1 MKTLHTRAGTKN
13 CHYDNRLYVGAII
26 NPIQHGQIWKISMNH
41 NIQEYIEELDLSEG
55 ASENLIKNVESQLS
69 FTLPNEYKSFMIFSN
84 GAEGSIGKNSYVAL
98 WSLDEIVE
106 LNKAYSVN
114 EFAHGLVL
122 FGSDGGNT
130 AYAFDKRTPEI
141 SVVEIPFI
149 IMDLDDVEKCGKTFD
164 DFLYYLYTAE

>member
-1 MKTLHTRAGTKN
+1 M
-13 CHYDNRLYVGAII
+13 
-26 NPIQHGQIWKISMNH
+26 SMNN

-55 ASENLIKNVESQLS
+55 ASENLIINVESQLS
-69 FTLPNEYKSFMIFSN
+69 FTLPNEYKSFMRFSN

-106 LNKAYSVN
+106 LNKEYN
-114 EFAHGLVL
+114 EFVPGLVL
-122 FGSDGGNT
+122 FASDGGNT

-141 SVVEIPFI
+141 SVVEVPFI
-149 IMDLDDVEKCGKTFD
+149 PMDLDEVEKCGKTFD